1 MNKDRDW
8 MLEEVLE
15 TWKSNYSV
23 AEGYVMHYTE
33 IECCKLITEAIR
45 EQIASRLPEKKKFH
59 LERCSTETRQ
69 NWEKAGFNEALKQ
82 VKEKLL

>member
-45 EQIASRLPEKKKFH
+45 EQIASRVDTIKESEEPTLHDNGWVAGVSYCIKK
-59 LERCSTETRQ
+59 
-69 NWEKAGFNEALKQ
+69 